1 MWLIKQGVKFIFY
14 PCVPYE
20 HNEYKGTNNHY
31 NCPIVTS
38 YAENIKNNVE
48 ELKTENIDFRNP
60 FMSFESEEKISKRLV
75 EEFSSAQTGKT
86 TISFS
91 QAEFTKLPKY
101 MLEAERIKFSTEQRH
116 VHHPCHAIGNHA

>member
-20 HNEYKGTNNHY
+20 HNEYEGTNNHY

-48 ELKTENIDFRNP
+48 ELKSENIDFRNP

-75 EEFSSAQTGKT
+75 EEFSSYIPA
-86 TISFS
+86 
-91 QAEFTKLPKY
+91 AESKSAVKAGWDE
-101 MLEAERIKFSTEQRH
+101 MMACRQDVRNK
-116 VHHPCHAIGNHA
+116 G